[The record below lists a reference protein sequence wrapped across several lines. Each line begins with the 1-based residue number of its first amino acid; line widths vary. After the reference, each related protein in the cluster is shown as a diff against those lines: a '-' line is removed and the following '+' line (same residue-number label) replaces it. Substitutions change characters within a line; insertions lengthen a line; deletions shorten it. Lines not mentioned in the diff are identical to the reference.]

1 VDKIPGLA
9 NSWFGRAAVSSV
21 SSATSSVYM
30 TAAEIAIKEVVS
42 GNAIPK
48 SATEFADMIVDNAVQ
63 NVVMDAATNR
73 LNSRAA
79 REYAAWKAGRGT
91 STMATSAFKH
101 QLGSAPA
108 HPGTPVIKVG
118 DQAAKTLPS
127 ETVRAMLAQGAGW
140 KQQVGGLEAGVGLG
154 AGMPVAERRALIDRF
169 EAYREQMAQNVATV
183 FGGDVAISGAADG
196 RQVEV
201 KFSGP
206 DAVKKVTQAEEYLDA
221 KSPGWRKQTDVK
233 ITEAAPIATKSAAA
247 TAAGNVLQVRM
258 SASTRHLAAEFVP
271 IFDQWPTL
279 RTPQARAEAM
289 LAVVNRQ
296 LVAAG
301 SPPLRV
307 KVVSEPYEGQLIS
320 QKWEIHV
327 SADQFQGSSLSA
339 AKFARLCEVFAHEGR
354 HAVQFWRMAR
364 IDPARSYDLDPIV
377 KLAAADANSGRRPA
391 EQLDPGSLKY
401 KETQD
406 MIENVYGGNAA
417 KRNEILS
424 DMKTGLEDM
433 NAARKELK
441 DADDKALPL
450 NHPDR
455 VLAQQKYEAARRLHD
470 DAKQRYLA
478 FAEEIDARQVGEST
492 AAAVR
497 ERLGHRRALENAQVA
512 ERDAYAAYQRA
523 IAALAAGGFKYRHRL
538 EKRQQQVKEALAAWK
553 TALEKMQRH
562 EQNLVNLTRPK
573 PKATAPAGAPAP

>member
-1 VDKIPGLA
+1 
-9 NSWFGRAAVSSV
+9 
-21 SSATSSVYM
+21 M

-154 AGMPVAERRALIDRF
+154 AGMPVAERRALLDRF

-183 FGGDVAISGAADG
+183 FGGDVVISGAADG

-233 ITEAAPIATKSAAA
+233 ITEAAPIATKSPAA

-364 IDPARSYDLDPIV
+364 IDPARALRSRPHRQ
-377 KLAAADANSGRRPA
+377 AGRGGR
-391 EQLDPGSLKY
+391 ELGS
-401 KETQD
+401 
-406 MIENVYGGNAA
+406 
-417 KRNEILS
+417 
-424 DMKTGLEDM
+424 
-433 NAARKELK
+433 
-441 DADDKALPL
+441 
-450 NHPDR
+450 
-455 VLAQQKYEAARRLHD
+455 AARRTTPPRLIEVQRDPRHD
-470 DAKQRYLA
+470 RKRLRGKRRQAQRNPLRHEDRARGHERGEEGAQGRRRQGSAAQSSRSRAGPTEAK
-478 FAEEIDARQVGEST
+478 
-492 AAAVR
+492 
-497 ERLGHRRALENAQVA
+497 RLGASTTTPSRGTSPSPRRSTPARSA
-512 ERDAYAAYQRA
+512 RA
-523 IAALAAGGFKYRHRL
+523 RR
-538 EKRQQQVKEALAAWK
+538 R
-553 TALEKMQRH
+553 R
-562 EQNLVNLTRPK
+562 
-573 PKATAPAGAPAP
+573 